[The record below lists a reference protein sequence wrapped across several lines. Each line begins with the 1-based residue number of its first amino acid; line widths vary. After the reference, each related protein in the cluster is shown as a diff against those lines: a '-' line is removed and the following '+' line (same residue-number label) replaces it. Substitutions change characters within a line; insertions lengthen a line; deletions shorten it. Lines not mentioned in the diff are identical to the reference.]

1 MATSVGH
8 FAPGIG
14 YAQSLLGGSCHEAQ
28 FRPLA
33 PLLGVL
39 DVDSSVCHDRDF
51 LGNAGLGLGNGQ

>member
-1 MATSVGH
+1 MAKSVGH

-14 YAQSLLGGSCHEAQ
+14 DAHSLLGGSCHEAQ

-39 DVDSSVCHDRDF
+39 DVDSSVCHESDF